1 LGAPADV
8 YRRPRSR
15 AVAAFLGETNL
26 LSGRVA
32 EASSSTLRLETPV
45 GALVAARVEGVAP
58 APGTEVWVSD
68 SPRVPARRG
77 AGRRPNTLRGRQE
90 QVVYLG
96 ELAERRLRVGDT
108 LLSVFEL
115 NPRADGA
122 QAAGDDVV
130 VAVEPADVVVLPV
143 GDT

>member
-1 LGAPADV
+1 
-8 YRRPRSR
+8 
-15 AVAAFLGETNL
+15 
-26 LSGRVA
+26 
-32 EASSSTLRLETPV
+32 
-45 GALVAARVEGVAP
+45 
-58 APGTEVWVSD
+58 
-68 SPRVPARRG
+68 VPARRG